1 MNDKN
6 SLSPL
11 ELWEERCKNCHN
23 GILSDN
29 IMKKQKDEWKDNQLA
44 RTLLQS
50 EAFITNLLYQLLKKG
65 KLSTKIFY
73 DGEVDEILTESQ
85 YNYGKDKL
93 DIEFKNKGKTVCIIE
108 NKLTAEFGE
117 EQLVRYYNLLKKS
130 KGSPKKLVTLTRF
143 NVSENEQVKK
153 INDESSPDIA
163 FENIYWHNIVK
174 EIKDADAYEVMT
186 SRYFRLQDNMLDVNK
201 RDFYI
206 DKITAFLEKF
216 SREKS
221 LKMLKPNK
229 TSGWCNITLAYDHSA
244 PEISGSYSKIAG
256 VMGAINV
263 CLDGFAI
270 RRTGKTSVLPLAER
284 HDMMPY
290 FSLSLMVFYYLARK
304 REKDILIAEKIAD
317 KNGNLQIPI
326 PDNWHTDEQTK
337 TPTSDRISE
346 RFIKISFPVSSQAE
360 LDLMIENENSSL
372 FQFLKKEIDNYLNTV
387 KPKQN

>member
-29 IMKKQKDEWKDNQLA
+29 IMKKQKDEWKDNPLA
-44 RTLLQS
+44 NTLLQS

-65 KLSTKIFY
+65 ELSTKIFY

-85 YNYGKDKL
+85 YNDGKDKL

-229 TSGWCNITLAYDHSA
+229 TSGWCNITLAHDHSA

-290 FSLSLMVFYYLARK
+290 FSLSLMVFYYLARN

-337 TPTSDRISE
+337 TPTSDRTSE

-360 LDLMIENENSSL
+360 LDFMIENENSSL